1 MFTLSIVIP
10 AYNEESR
17 LPATLAGLR
26 EFISNHVLPCEVVQV
41 LVIDDGS
48 LDGTAQVVR
57 SAQKEWPLIQLH
69 QLDVNRGK
77 GAAVH
82 RGFVESSAQWVLVAD
97 ADMATPWE
105 ELFRLWDHTPTAQL
119 IMGSRGLR
127 ESQIEVR
134 QHILRQSMG
143 KTFNFILRT
152 LTGLPYHDTQ
162 CGFKLVLNDSVFRAS
177 ILPRLRVQRFA
188 WDVELILLVQKAQ
201 RTIKEVAIRWQHK
214 EASHVRIIIDSFEM
228 LFTVIKLRFMHY

>member
-1 MFTLSIVIP
+1 MSTLSIVIP

-26 EFISNHVLPCEVVQV
+26 EFMSSHVLPCEVVQI

-48 LDGTAQVVR
+48 TDRTGTCVR
-57 SAQKEWPLIQLH
+57 SVQTEWSLLH
-69 QLDVNRGK
+69 LYQFNMNRGK

-82 RGFVESSAQWVLVAD
+82 RGFIEATGQWVLVAD

-143 KTFNFILRT
+143 KTFNFILRI

-162 CGFKLVLNDSVFRAS
+162 CGFKLILNDELFRNS

-188 WDVELILLVQKAQ
+188 WDVELILLVQKAS
-201 RTIKEVAIRWQHK
+201 RSIKEVAIRWQHK

-228 LFTVIKLRFMHY
+228 LWTVLKLRFVHF